1 MLTLPASFPS
11 TRLAAHTVA
20 EHVVCAVR
28 YAAVARIGMT
38 PVEDGYVTPEFS
50 RPENGTRAV
59 GLRGGEL
66 VDVVD
71 GVERRAPVTTVR
83 GAAEFFGVPPGAP
96 PLWTPTNPLEL
107 DAPLA
112 IASDALAALARWFVL
127 GAQAL
132 ATYAPTAEQTLWPE
146 HFDLAISLDGATY
159 GVSPGDADVAEP
171 YAYVGPP
178 ADPVPDGDRS
188 FWNARFGAARSHDQ
202 IDTAA
207 DLVAFYAEARRRLLA
222 IL

>member
-1 MLTLPASFPS
+1 MLTLPTSFPA

-28 YAAVARIGMT
+28 YATVGRIGLT

-50 RPENGTRAV
+50 RPEGGSRVV

-71 GVERRAPVTTVR
+71 GIERRAPATTVR
-83 GAAEFFGVPPGAP
+83 GAAEFLGVPPGAP
-96 PLWTPTNPLEL
+96 PLWTPTTPLEL

-112 IASDALAALARWFVL
+112 IAPEALAALAGWFML

-132 ATYAPTAEQTLWPE
+132 SSLAPAAEQTLWPE
-146 HFDLAISLDGATY
+146 HFDLAITLDGATY
-159 GVSPGDADVAEP
+159 GVSPGDAEVAEP

-178 ADPVPDGDRS
+178 EDPAPDGDRS
-188 FWNARFGAARSHDQ
+188 FWNARFGAARSHEQ
-202 IDTAA
+202 IATAA
-207 DLVAFYAEARRRLLA
+207 DLIAFYAEARRRL
-222 IL
+222 